1 MKSPLL
7 SYGLERYSTSCR
19 VLLFQ
24 RSASDYIC
32 FFSGILLCLFL
43 CSCERGDQ
51 SVAELEEGQVEFDE
65 TSAVRTQDSVG
76 TNGLLEDL
84 SLTEDFRELDRFP
97 NRFVRNA
104 ALHQRLM
111 QSNENDLLEILANTT
126 NISRQSIRDD
136 VQLLVV
142 HRLATLNPK
151 ETLGQIEKL
160 QIANQGTLVALIFGE
175 WAIKNLDDAVN
186 HAKTLETR
194 KKFLA
199 LRGILRSRDDLS
211 DSQHRNIAAQL
222 GVKHLTHDLL
232 ARSDDYEIIE
242 SPDLKWLELA
252 NDAQMDLS
260 QIDRLTRIAENWLE
274 RDGLDVLEDIY
285 ASITDWQIRMPVLS
299 TALHKATLRDP
310 QTTFEHVLQ
319 LDFDQGDFLVSS
331 VVQSWANVDP
341 SGALDSVKSV
351 DSEALRTQLQD
362 TIVRTWASKNPNGLL
377 ASVNLLPASMRL
389 SGTEHAVVAMSR
401 TDPTSASRIFI
412 EQYEGSKKLSIA
424 QSLVRHWSD
433 QDAQSAL
440 DWVLS
445 TPHVAGLQKELLPIA
460 LGELVTSDPNKAI
473 EIALA
478 QPIENDQWGM
488 EASVVGSLA
497 LSDPERA
504 TQMLSRVREGPTKER
519 AYSLVGTQLIRN
531 GDVDQAL
538 TLVDDLSDEEQIRYF
553 ETIIDTW
560 ALSEPVHLL
569 DRIDKLPNEVIKARA
584 ASRMIAFEKYRKA
597 LTDDQIKFA
606 REFLLEGG
614 ASLSD

>member
-7 SYGLERYSTSCR
+7 SYSLERYSVSRR
-19 VLLFQ
+19 VLPFQ
-24 RSASDYIC
+24 QSASHYIC
-32 FFSGILLCLFL
+32 FLSGMLLCLFL
-43 CSCERGDQ
+43 CSCERDDQ
-51 SVAELEEGQVEFDE
+51 QIVEIENGQVENEE
-65 TSAVRTQDSVG
+65 TNAVRTQDFVG
-76 TNGLLEDL
+76 TNGLGEDL
-84 SLTEDFRELDRFP
+84 LLTGDFRELDRFP
-97 NRFVRNA
+97 NRFVRNL

-111 QSNENDLLEILANTT
+111 QSTENELFEILTNTS

-136 VQLLVV
+136 LQHLIV

-151 ETLGQIEKL
+151 ETLRQIENL
-160 QIANQGTLVALIFGE
+160 QIANQSTLVALIFGE
-175 WAIKNLDDAVN
+175 WAINNLDDAVN

-194 KKFLA
+194 KKLLA
-199 LRGILRSRDDLS
+199 LRGILRSRDDLA
-211 DSQHRNIAAQL
+211 DSQHRSIAAQL
-222 GVKHLTHDLL
+222 GVKHLTPDLL
-232 ARSDDYEIIE
+232 SRSGDDEIIE

-260 QIDRLTRIAENWLE
+260 QIDRLTRIAENWID
-274 RDGLDVLEDIY
+274 RDGLDALETIY

-319 LDFDQGDFLVSS
+319 LDFDQGHFLVSS
-331 VVQSWANVDP
+331 VAQSWANVDP
-341 SGALDSVKSV
+341 SGALDAVESV

-362 TIVRTWASKNPNGLL
+362 LIVRTWASKNPNGLL
-377 ASVNLLPASMRL
+377 ASLNLLPSSMRL

-401 TDPTSASRIFI
+401 TDPTSASRIFV
-412 EQYEGSKKLSIA
+412 EQYEGSNKLTIA
-424 QSLVRHWSD
+424 QSLVRNWSD
-433 QDAQSAL
+433 QDAQTAL

-445 TPHVAGLQKELLPIA
+445 TPLVAGLQKELLPIA

-478 QPIENDQWGM
+478 QPIESDQWGM
-488 EASVVGSLA
+488 EASVLGSLA
-497 LSDPERA
+497 LSDPQQA
-504 TQMLSRVREGPTKER
+504 TEMLSRVREGPTKVR

-538 TLVDDLSDEEQIRYF
+538 TLVDDLSDEEQISYF

-560 ALSEPVHLL
+560 ALTNPVHLL
-569 DRIDKLPNEVIKARA
+569 DRIDKLPNEDIKARA
-584 ASRMIAFEKYRKA
+584 AARMIAFEKYRKS

-606 REFLLEGG
+606 REFLLEGR

>member
-7 SYGLERYSTSCR
+7 SYGLEGYSISRR

-24 RSASDYIC
+24 QSASNYIC
-32 FFSGILLCLFL
+32 FLSGILLCLFL
-43 CSCERGDQ
+43 SSCERGDQ
-51 SVAELEEGQVEFDE
+51 QIAEIENGRVENEE
-65 TSAVRTQDSVG
+65 TNTVRTQDFLG
-76 TNGLLEDL
+76 TNGLGEDL
-84 SLTEDFRELDRFP
+84 LLTGDFRELDRFP

-104 ALHQRLM
+104 VLHRRLM
-111 QSNENDLLEILANTT
+111 QSTENELFDILTNTS

-160 QIANQGTLVALIFGE
+160 LIANQGTLVALIFGE

-186 HAKTLETR
+186 HAKTFETR

-199 LRGILRSRDDLS
+199 LRGILRSRDDLA
-211 DSQHRNIAAQL
+211 DSQHRSIAAQL
-222 GVKHLTHDLL
+222 GVKHLTPDLL
-232 ARSDDYEIIE
+232 SRSYDDEIIE

-260 QIDRLTRIAENWLE
+260 QIDRLTRIAENWID
-274 RDGLDVLEDIY
+274 RDGLDALETIY

-299 TALHKATLRDP
+299 TALHKTTLRDP
-310 QTTFEHVLQ
+310 PTTFDHVLQ
-319 LDFDQGDFLVSS
+319 LDIDQGHFLVSS

-341 SGALDSVKSV
+341 SGALDAVESV

-377 ASVNLLPASMRL
+377 TSLNLLPASMRL
-389 SGTEHAVVAMSR
+389 SGTEHAIVAMSR

-412 EQYEGSKKLSIA
+412 EQYEGSNKLTVA
-424 QSLVRHWSD
+424 QSLVRNWSD
-433 QDAQSAL
+433 QDVQSAL

-445 TPHVAGLQKELLPIA
+445 TPHVAELQKELLPIA

-488 EASVVGSLA
+488 EASIVGSLA

-519 AYSLVGTQLIRN
+519 AYSLVGSQLIRN

-538 TLVDDLSDEEQIRYF
+538 TLVDDLSDEEQVRYL

-560 ALSEPVHLL
+560 ALSDPVHLL
-569 DRIDKLPNEVIKARA
+569 DRIDKLPNEEIKARA
-584 ASRMIAFEKYRKA
+584 ASRMIAFEQYRKK
-597 LTDDQIKFA
+597 LTDDQINLA
-606 REFLLEGG
+606 REFL
-614 ASLSD
+614 SQ